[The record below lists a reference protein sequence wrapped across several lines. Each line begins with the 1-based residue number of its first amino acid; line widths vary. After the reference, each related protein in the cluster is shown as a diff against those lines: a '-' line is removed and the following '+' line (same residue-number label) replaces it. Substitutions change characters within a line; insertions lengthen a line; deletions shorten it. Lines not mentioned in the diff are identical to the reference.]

1 MSNQDQQGN
10 HEQSNIGGSRNR
22 DGTEL
27 ALEMSGCFAH
37 IDQFEAQM
45 NQLQQDIKERRA
57 RAVELTAR
65 DNQLR
70 QDIKEHQARSI
81 ELFTKEKFLAQKL
94 DGYLGDYKSLK
105 IEQLRCDIYQLR
117 EEWEAE
123 LESRQRMSSD
133 PKRKYS
139 FGQFEAVKKS

>member
-1 MSNQDQQGN
+1 MSNQDRQGN
-10 HEQSNIGGSRNR
+10 HEQSNIGCSRSR
-22 DGTEL
+22 DEL

-37 IDQFEAQM
+37 IDRYLDQM
-45 NQLQQDIKERRA
+45 NQLQQDVKERRA
-57 RAVELTAR
+57 IAAELTAR

-70 QDIKEHQARSI
+70 QDIKEHMARSF
-81 ELFTKEKFLAQKL
+81 ELTTKENFLAQKL
-94 DGYLGDYKSLK
+94 DGYLGDYKSLR